1 MGSRGSRSPTSRQ
14 PTTTSSGKDAL
25 SESWFA
31 TGESD
36 LAGIHI
42 YDPDETLTNLLGPEA
57 TPVDLALLV
66 GAPKGSEVSLSSQGS
81 HHMSIV
87 VTHPDYPEF
96 VMDRTLYSTGRKLE
110 LSMEEF
116 HRGGAPQGI
125 GTRTLATTVIR
136 GRQLGVSKLTV
147 YAAGNKGH
155 PVYNGYS
162 TWAKLGYKLNID
174 PSLSRAAVR
183 AGFKPVKTTHDLL
196 RQKGGIAWWEEH
208 GRGSS
213 GSFDLN
219 PRSVSSRILSDYMKT
234 KGISV

>member
-1 MGSRGSRSPTSRQ
+1 MGSRGSRQ

-36 LAGIHI
+36 LAGIDT

-66 GAPKGSEVSLSSQGS
+66 GAPKGSEVSISSQGS
-81 HHMSIV
+81 YHMSIV

-96 VMDRTLYSTGRKLE
+96 VMDRTLYRPSIGKLE
-110 LSMEEF
+110 LSMQEF

-136 GRQLGVSKLTV
+136 GRQLGVSKLIV
-147 YAAGNKGH
+147 YAAGHKNH

-162 TWAKLGYKLNID
+162 VWAKLGYKLDID